1 MCRVTG
7 TSSGHETTT
16 RDLGQ
21 DVSQIGGCGL
31 RNEGTAADGFR
42 KDQVTGLRR
51 SPPPPNTRPRPPI
64 WSKMRPESGV
74 VDAWSATG
82 LHAGS
87 GKPRSRCC
95 FVPPPSRH
103 ETTTPQSG
111 ARDVQNRG
119 LWPPGRFLAQFSD
132 SAALYHRILMYG
144 NKYERFVRH
153 DIAKKE
159 ASHRVFA
166 DDPLV
171 ATRWAQR
178 DSISLRETTAP
189 R

>member
-1 MCRVTG
+1 MCPRLGVVV
-7 TSSGHETTT
+7 SETRARRRMGSEKTRSRGCAVLPRPQT
-16 RDLGQ
+16 RDHDPRSGARC
-21 DVSQIGGCGL
+21 VPNRGSWTPGARPGCM
-31 RNEGTAADGFR
+31 RVRE
-42 KDQVTGLRR
+42 
-51 SPPPPNTRPRPPI
+51 SPDHGVASFPRPPDT
-64 WSKMRPESGV
+64 RPQ
-74 VDAWSATG
+74 
-82 LHAGS
+82 
-87 GKPRSRCC
+87 P
-95 FVPPPSRH
+95 
-103 ETTTPQSG
+103 PQSG